1 MTGLANSLRTQ
12 GPRAPSSQQC
22 PTVSHSNPHNTYHIG
37 VLILNRIGN
46 SERQGFLDGT
56 PRKSSPVFTQASHDS
71 SHPLQ
76 PLLFFPISHRFLK
89 NPTFSL
95 VNRN

>member
-22 PTVSHSNPHNTYHIG
+22 LSVLHSNPHNTYHIG

-46 SERQGFLDGT
+46 SEQQGFLDGT

-71 SHPLQ
+71 SYPLHS
-76 PLLFFPISHRFLK
+76 LLFFPISH
-89 NPTFSL
+89 
-95 VNRN
+95 